1 MKQFLLATAVLM
13 ATIVGVGMFALPYAG
28 AQSGFLVA
36 AVFLIVLTIIMTLLH
51 LFYGEIVSRTKE
63 KHRLVGY
70 ADHYLGKGW
79 RNLVTVSTVVGFY
92 GSLLAYIIVGGDFLH
107 LIFSSAIN
115 TSSIVF
121 NLIFF
126 VIGAVVVYFGLRLI
140 SGLDF
145 LMGFFLVLIIFL
157 FLYLGFNQI
166 NIDNLKTFN
175 WSNIFIPYGVILY
188 SLAGIAA
195 IPEIR
200 EIFSENNRK
209 FYKRAIILGTVI
221 PAVLYLIFMGTVIG
235 LTGLNT
241 SDEAIKGLSV
251 LLGEKVVFI
260 GALFGFLA
268 TITSFFIIGLY
279 LKETLWYDLKINKNL
294 AWFLTCF
301 VPLILLGLGMHN
313 FITIII
319 LLGALMGGIEGT
331 AVVLIYKKAK
341 KLGNQSPDYEL
352 KEPAILR
359 YVMILVFVLGFIYTL
374 VQIIK

>member
-1 MKQFLLATAVLM
+1 
-13 ATIVGVGMFALPYAG
+13 
-28 AQSGFLVA
+28 
-36 AVFLIVLTIIMTLLH
+36 
-51 LFYGEIVSRTKE
+51 
-63 KHRLVGY
+63 
-70 ADHYLGKGW
+70 
-79 RNLVTVSTVVGFY
+79 
-92 GSLLAYIIVGGDFLH
+92 VGGDFLH

-188 SLAGIAA
+188 SLAGMAA

>member
-331 AVVLIYKKAK
+331 AVVLIYKRAK

-359 YVMILVFVLGFIYTL
+359 YVMILVFILGFIYTL

>member
-13 ATIVGVGMFALPYAG
+13 STIVGVGMFGLPYAG
-28 AQSGFLVA
+28 AQSGFLIA

-331 AVVLIYKKAK
+331 AVVLIYKRAK

-359 YVMILVFVLGFIYTL
+359 YVMILVFILGFIYTL

>member
-13 ATIVGVGMFALPYAG
+13 STIVGVGMFALPYAG

-188 SLAGIAA
+188 SLAGMAA

-359 YVMILVFVLGFIYTL
+359 YVMILVFILGFIYTL